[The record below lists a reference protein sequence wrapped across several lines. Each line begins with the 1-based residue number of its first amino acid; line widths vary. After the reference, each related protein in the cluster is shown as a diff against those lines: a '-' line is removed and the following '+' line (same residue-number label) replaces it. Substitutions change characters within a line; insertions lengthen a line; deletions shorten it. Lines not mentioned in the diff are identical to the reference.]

1 MKPICNL
8 ILIFLLLIECNLK
21 MMQMEKDFFSQKI
34 ALLKLYQSTNG
45 MNWHPCNWADKLNEN
60 PCGWCGIYC
69 RKNTTEVIGIE
80 LMENNLI
87 GEINDSISDLIYLK
101 EMRLSGNN
109 ISALPSSLSH
119 LNLTLLW
126 VQNNT
131 ITDVSLIAWSN
142 FGFLTDLRIFR
153 NPIQSIPNSLFFLPI
168 VRLDLSF
175 TEISSFPNQIYS
187 KSTIKQILAHN
198 NNLGPSFPQ
207 VLCSIEKIE
216 MIDLSYNQILQI
228 EGDIFECGNLKSLFL
243 SNNFI
248 QFLPQ
253 FDGGSLDI
261 LDLSF
266 NNISFVV
273 DSFKNVEINKLI
285 VSDNTIEVITP
296 PKSITSL
303 SAQNNSIQNV
313 SLLYPFFNSSS
324 FSFMDVSFNK
334 LKGSFDTNFQN
345 GFINLIGNR
354 NVSFNHYIFGEP
366 SALYQDPF
374 NQDSVY
380 QCKSVYS
387 DPLFNSIGVFDSVN
401 NLQDLYKIE
410 IYPQFFNYTN
420 CKCAEGYY
428 V

>member
-21 MMQMEKDFFSQKI
+21 MMQMDKDFFSQKN

-109 ISALPSSLSH
+109 ISSLPSSLSR

-187 KSTIKQILAHN
+187 KSTIKHIVAHN

-273 DSFKNVEINKLI
+273 DSLKNVEISKLI
-285 VSDNTIEVITP
+285 VSDNRIEVITP

-303 SAQNNSIQNV
+303 SAQTYLSVTIFSENHQPCIKTLSISTV
-313 SLLYPFFNSSS
+313 S
-324 FSFMDVSFNK
+324 
-334 LKGSFDTNFQN
+334 
-345 GFINLIGNR
+345 INASL
-354 NVSFNHYIFGEP
+354 STQT
-366 SALYQDPF
+366 L
-374 NQDSVY
+374 
-380 QCKSVYS
+380 C
-387 DPLFNSIGVFDSVN
+387 SIRLEFLTLSI
-401 NLQDLYKIE
+401 LYKIFTKLKF
-410 IYPQFFNYTN
+410 IHIFSITQIVNVQKDIMFDFSFIV
-420 CKCAEGYY
+420 YY
-428 V
+428 FYFLKNF